1 MKTILLLL
9 TSLLVLAAP
18 AALAQEDAC
27 SKQYGACMDRCSS
40 RPQSVQGSCGQSC
53 EANSNQCY
61 VGLYGHPPAAGQAT
75 AAEPARDAQ
84 DSTQGSAQVST
95 APAAEP
101 AK

>member
-18 AALAQEDAC
+18 VALAQQDAC

-40 RPQSVQGSCGQSC
+40 RPQSAQGSCAQSC

-61 VGLYGHPPAAGQAT
+61 VGLHGQPPAAGQAT
-75 AAEPARDAQ
+75 VAEPARDAQ
-84 DSTQGSAQVST
+84 GSAQSPAEVSA